1 MSDDADRADRLIEA
15 ALQDALAAV
24 RRNRGPE
31 ATGYCLWCEEPLA
44 EGRRWC
50 SAECRDDW
58 DRHHAAA
65 RRR

>member
-1 MSDDADRADRLIEA
+1 MSDDADRADSLIEST
-15 ALQDALAAV
+15 LQDALAAA
-24 RRNRGPE
+24 RMTMGPE

-50 SAECRDDW
+50 CIECREEW
-58 DRHHAAA
+58 ERHHAAA

>member
-1 MSDDADRADRLIEA
+1 MSDEADRADRLIEA
-15 ALQDALAAV
+15 ALQNALAAA

-31 ATGYCLWCEEPLA
+31 ATGYCLWCEEPVA

-50 SAECRDDW
+50 GPECREEW
-58 DRHHAAA
+58 ERHHAAE